1 MAKEESKTGK
11 YLEQIAELKYADVA
25 KRMASD
31 ASTAPYVMGAL
42 EKMVSDVK
50 KALGDKSYLVEGAFA
65 GTFASKDGIN
75 IATAIYSKLHDESLG
90 KLNFS
95 EFYDLRLK
103 ELTSM
108 LGKEKAEKAK
118 DAFAKY
124 GNQTVGSVMK
134 KYEQAE
140 AVLADEK
147 GLFDEKKKEE
157 AKNTKEKLE
166 SLYNIINGVELWNY
180 WKLMPDA
187 AKGPLGKTVSE
198 SIDKI
203 V

>member
-1 MAKEESKTGK
+1 
-11 YLEQIAELKYADVA
+11 
-25 KRMASD
+25 
-31 ASTAPYVMGAL
+31 
-42 EKMVSDVK
+42 
-50 KALGDKSYLVEGAFA
+50 
-65 GTFASKDGIN
+65 
-75 IATAIYSKLHDESLG
+75 
-90 KLNFS
+90 
-95 EFYDLRLK
+95 
-103 ELTSM
+103 
-108 LGKEKAEKAK
+108 
-118 DAFAKY
+118 
-124 GNQTVGSVMK
+124 MK

>member
-1 MAKEESKTGK
+1 MVEESKTAR
-11 YLEQIAELKYADVA
+11 YLEEIANLRYANVA
-25 KRMASD
+25 KRMTSD
-31 ASTAPYVMGAL
+31 ASTAPYAIGAL
-42 EKMVSDVK
+42 EKMVSDIK

-65 GTFASKDGIN
+65 GTFVSEDGRN
-75 IATAIYSKLHDESLG
+75 IATAIYSQLHDEALG
-90 KLNFS
+90 NLNFS

-124 GNQTVGSVMK
+124 GNQTVGSIME
-134 KYEQAE
+134 KYEQAQE
-140 AVLADEK
+140 ILGSKSNLYDK
-147 GLFDEKKKEE
+147 KKKEE
-157 AKNTKEKLE
+157 AKETKEKWE
-166 SLYNIINGVELWNY
+166 NLYNIITGVELWNY

-203 V
+203 A